1 MSDEIFEFRKTDNSK
16 FYAPD
21 RDLIHATAPILKSAL
36 GLTLDSFEEEELP
49 GEEFDQLVSAIALVR
64 RKAMLKDAPEDIV
77 AELFKAMEAQKPEVV
92 GLFVCNFFR
101 CFMLKYIEALRN
113 CVQAPDLT
121 ESEIASSISS
131 LFVMSVLPLEDK
143 DRVQRLLRASGFLKP
158 SYAAATSMYERIRKE
173 KEDLADD
180 ADNSDR

>member
-1 MSDEIFEFRKTDNSK
+1 MSDEIFEYRKTDPSK
-16 FYAPD
+16 VYAPD
-21 RDLIHATAPILKSAL
+21 RDLLHATAPILKSAL

-49 GEEFDQLVSAIALVR
+49 SEEFDQLVAAIALVR

-77 AELFKAMEAQKPEVV
+77 AELFKDMEAQKPEVV

-131 LFVMSVLPLEDK
+131 LFVMSVLPLKDK

>member
-1 MSDEIFEFRKTDNSK
+1 MSDEIFEFRKTDNNK

-36 GLTLDSFEEEELP
+36 GLTLNSFEEEELRS
-49 GEEFDQLVSAIALVR
+49 EEFDQLVAAMALVR

-77 AELFKAMEAQKPEVV
+77 AALFKDMEAQKPEVI

-131 LFVMSVLPLEDK
+131 LFVMSVLSPDDK
-143 DRVQRLLRASGFLKP
+143 EKVRRLLLASGFLKP
-158 SYAAATSMYERIRKE
+158 SYAAATGMYERIQQE
-173 KEDLADD
+173 KEGVADGD
-180 ADNSDR
+180 HSADR